1 MKLIPKF
8 FFLIMTLILFSAVT
22 YAQGGVSPPP
32 PAPGPGPPGGPID
45 SNIYILLFMAL
56 ALGFYKLY
64 QSKKHK
70 KTPN

>member
-8 FFLIMTLILFSAVT
+8 FFLIITLILFSATT
-22 YAQGGVSPPP
+22 YAQGGASPPP
-32 PAPGPGPPGGPID
+32 PSPPVPPGGPID